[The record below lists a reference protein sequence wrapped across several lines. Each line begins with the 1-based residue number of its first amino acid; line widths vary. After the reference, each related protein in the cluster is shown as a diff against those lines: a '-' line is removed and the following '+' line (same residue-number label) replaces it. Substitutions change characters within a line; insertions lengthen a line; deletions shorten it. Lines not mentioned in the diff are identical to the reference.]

1 MKNILVIVDAQN
13 DFIDGALG
21 SEEAKSRIANISN
34 KIKSFTDG
42 IIITTQDTHQEN
54 YLETKEGKA
63 LPVAHCIQY
72 SHGWGINLE
81 VATSIVAKAATDPS
95 VSYDSVTKPT
105 FGSTELMEKIASY
118 AGSEE
123 FNITFVG
130 FCTDICVVSNALL
143 TKAAFYEKA
152 NVYVDASCCA
162 GVTPEKHN
170 AALEVMKSCQI
181 IVENE

>member
-1 MKNILVIVDAQN
+1 MKNILVIIDAQN

-21 SEEAKSRIANISN
+21 SEEAKSRITNISN

-42 IIITTQDTHQEN
+42 VIITTQDTHQEN

-72 SHGWGINLE
+72 SHGWGINIE
-81 VATSIVAKAATDPS
+81 VASSIIAKAAMDPS
-95 VSYDSVTKPT
+95 VSYDNVTKPT

-118 AGSEE
+118 VGDKE

-143 TKAAFYEKA
+143 TKATFYEKA
-152 NVYVDASCCA
+152 NIFVDASCCS
-162 GVTPEKHN
+162 GVTEEKHK

>member
-21 SEEAKSRIANISN
+21 SEEAKSRIANISD

-72 SHGWGINLE
+72 SQGWGINIE
-81 VATSIVAKAATDPS
+81 VAASIIAKAATDPS

-105 FGSTELMEKIASY
+105 FGSTAEFLHGLRYKVLAVLFFGNVCLYAQDIVRILAYRRDFSFQFVEMSGSHDHLSATAS
-118 AGSEE
+118 E
-123 FNITFVG
+123 
-130 FCTDICVVSNALL
+130 
-143 TKAAFYEKA
+143 
-152 NVYVDASCCA
+152 
-162 GVTPEKHN
+162 
-170 AALEVMKSCQI
+170 
-181 IVENE
+181 

>member
-42 IIITTQDTHQEN
+42 VIITTQDTHQEN

-63 LPVAHCIQY
+63 LPVKHCIQY

-95 VSYDSVTKPT
+95 VYS
-105 FGSTELMEKIASY
+105 
-118 AGSEE
+118 
-123 FNITFVG
+123 
-130 FCTDICVVSNALL
+130 
-143 TKAAFYEKA
+143 
-152 NVYVDASCCA
+152 
-162 GVTPEKHN
+162 
-170 AALEVMKSCQI
+170 
-181 IVENE
+181 

>member
-42 IIITTQDTHQEN
+42 VIITTQDTHREN

-72 SHGWGINLE
+72 SQGWGINLE

-95 VSYDSVTKPT
+95 VFYDSVTKPT
-105 FGSTELMEKIASY
+105 FGSTELMESY
-118 AGSEE
+118 AGNEE

>member
-42 IIITTQDTHQEN
+42 LIITTQDTHQEN

-72 SHGWGINLE
+72 SLGWGINVE
-81 VATSIVAKAATDPS
+81 VATSIITKAAMDPS
-95 VSYDSVTKPT
+95 ISYDSVIKPT
-105 FGSTELMEKIASY
+105 FGSTELMVKIAEY
-118 AGSEE
+118 VRGEE

-130 FCTDICVVSNALL
+130 FCTDICVLSNAIM
-143 TKAAFYEKA
+143 TKAMFYEQA
-152 NVYVDASCCA
+152 NINVDASCCA

-181 IVENE
+181 NVENE

>member
-42 IIITTQDTHQEN
+42 VIITTQDTHQEN

-72 SHGWGINLE
+72 SHGWGINID
-81 VATSIVAKAATDPS
+81 VATSIIAKAAMDPS
-95 VSYDSVTKPT
+95 VSYDSVNKPT

-118 AGSEE
+118 
-123 FNITFVG
+123 VG
-130 FCTDICVVSNALL
+130 D
-143 TKAAFYEKA
+143 
-152 NVYVDASCCA
+152 
-162 GVTPEKHN
+162 
-170 AALEVMKSCQI
+170 
-181 IVENE
+181 

>member
-42 IIITTQDTHQEN
+42 VIITTQDTHQEN

-72 SHGWGINLE
+72 SQGWGINIE
-81 VATSIVAKAATDPS
+81 VAASIIAKAAIDPS

-118 AGSEE
+118 VGDEE

-130 FCTDICVVSNALL
+130 FCTDICVVSNALIL
-143 TKAAFYEKA
+143 KALYPDTIISVKE
-152 NVYVDASCCA
+152 NCCA
-162 GVTPEKHN
+162 GLSPEKHN
-170 AALEVMKSCQI
+170 AAIETMKSCQ
-181 IVENE
+181 VNVY